1 MFVYRKSCYELR
13 CHKRFIKRNI
23 FVLEIERLEKGEDR
37 KDRVVPMI
45 DVHPQ
50 QPQPV
55 ALKVRIPV
63 IEYPKV
69 SLSSGNHQSRVLGH
83 VCS

>member
-1 MFVYRKSCYELR
+1 MFVYRKSWYELR

-69 SLSSGNHQSRVLGH
+69 RLSSGNHQ
-83 VCS
+83 